1 MYMTAS
7 ATIRPNSKTKPSSPR
22 LPCEIISPT
31 RSTNQLLPRISWNNR
46 LAFFLQMV
54 SSLIRVAPFLDR
66 LTVDCP
72 TVEPLIQISTNSSI
86 TSSQRKRH
94 LSCLSSLALSPVPTR
109 QWLVPHHRLLLP
121 SLDSGSASDL
131 TLPACRLCDLRYAS
145 SVTTLCL
152 ILEVWQGKSLD

>member
-31 RSTNQLLPRISWNNR
+31 RSTNQLLPLISWNNR

-86 TSSQRKRH
+86 TSGAQSVGLSKHGTGSRQQGSIELAARH
-94 LSCLSSLALSPVPTR
+94 LKQRTPN
-109 QWLVPHHRLLLP
+109 
-121 SLDSGSASDL
+121 
-131 TLPACRLCDLRYAS
+131 
-145 SVTTLCL
+145 
-152 ILEVWQGKSLD
+152 